1 MANLVWGKA
10 QQLSFADDHEYYQ
23 ALGSLCRRGS
33 YTITFETNSQTES
46 WGDAFRIKCLESDSR
61 TPDAFIN
68 AMRNARRINC
78 NDYVQNLYEH
88 HDFDFDVANK
98 VLHGDFEKV
107 KRTVPTSYHQDFEDG
122 YNLRFT
128 RYGKK
133 EAKKKSNTSQTCSF
147 SCTITQS
154 SFSRTENPKSTV
166 SQPVYTDPKPEPIPV
181 SVKKGEIIKHKSFGE
196 GTVLSSDGKYIKII
210 FDKVGE
216 KTFTNPDA
224 FEKGFLSKL

>member
-107 KRTVPTSYHQDFEDG
+107 KRTVPTSYHQDFEDK
-122 YNLRFT
+122 LL
-128 RYGKK
+128 
-133 EAKKKSNTSQTCSF
+133 AAC
-147 SCTITQS
+147 
-154 SFSRTENPKSTV
+154 
-166 SQPVYTDPKPEPIPV
+166 
-181 SVKKGEIIKHKSFGE
+181 
-196 GTVLSSDGKYIKII
+196 
-210 FDKVGE
+210 
-216 KTFTNPDA
+216 PDA
-224 FEKGFLSKL
+224 LCSTGSNRNRTAQDRPDHR